1 MHCACAVQVAGTT
14 RKISNLLQLVCQT
27 DPPARIRDFD
37 TDQLAAVFE
46 ARSWGRV
53 VTALSVLARL
63 KLLTPARRRRSEQ
76 GTSADK
82 AQQGQEQ
89 QQQEDP
95 CKAWVQAHARLVS
108 TVVCAAHT
116 AGSILWLQHVSHGGS
131 NGGVTPLPLAPSLPV
146 PLTTQQPRPCSRTK
160 LPGFCAKVSMAA
172 GSSVFLLCVHVYVAL
187 VDAVRASS
195 RMKDVSPAV
204 THLRREMSANATVR
218 SRQGSTPYD
227 AALPS

>member
-1 MHCACAVQVAGTT
+1 MDYSNDVMHCVCAAQVAGTT
-14 RKISNLLQLVCQT
+14 RKISNLLQLVCQS

-76 GTSADK
+76 GTSTDK
-82 AQQGQEQ
+82 AQQGQE

-108 TVVCAAHT
+108 
-116 AGSILWLQHVSHGGS
+116 S
-131 NGGVTPLPLAPSLPV
+131 SLC
-146 PLTTQQPRPCSRTK
+146 L
-160 LPGFCAKVSMAA
+160 
-172 GSSVFLLCVHVYVAL
+172 
-187 VDAVRASS
+187 
-195 RMKDVSPAV
+195 
-204 THLRREMSANATVR
+204 
-218 SRQGSTPYD
+218 
-227 AALPS
+227 